1 MTRLPGPSR
10 GKTGGGEAAR
20 RQFRN
25 NRYKQMRKTRSAG
38 ANETPPEWNAV

>member
-1 MTRLPGPSR
+1 MTRLPGR
-10 GKTGGGEAAR
+10 VAGKPEGGEAAR

-25 NRYKQMRKTRSAG
+25 NRYKQMRKTRPAG